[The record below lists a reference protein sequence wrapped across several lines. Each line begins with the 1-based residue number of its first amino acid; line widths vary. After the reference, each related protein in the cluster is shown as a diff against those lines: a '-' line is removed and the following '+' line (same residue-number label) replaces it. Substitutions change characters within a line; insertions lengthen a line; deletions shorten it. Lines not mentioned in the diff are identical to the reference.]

1 MSTAAFSTPIALYG
15 PFRAPRQMLANQEYG
30 GHVSLHDDAT
40 AKKLGFAAGPIEG
53 PTHFSQFVPLLE
65 RLWGRDWFETGCLSI
80 HFKSPCVEGD
90 EVRAWVE
97 VPEGMVST
105 IPSGTDVVGAEDGA
119 AENGNL
125 VRVGMDKRDG
135 TEVLTGTA
143 SIGQSPP
150 ESELERRVRTL
161 APAGE
166 LVILADLR
174 VGTKGKVIEH
184 VRMDHDVAMGA
195 LYPFSLRDKLAVITE
210 PSPWYAEATGSS
222 SPWGRAIVPLEM
234 VSVLTGYT
242 GGYAGFPVKQP
253 SIGLIGDLEVRM
265 LRGPLFVGDDYALE
279 REVVAISDGRRTE
292 SYWVKTQVREE
303 KSGDLIATTLLNHA
317 VLRASYPG
325 SVEATTRG

>member
-15 PFRAPRQMLANQEYG
+15 PFRAPRQMLADQEYG

-40 AKKLGFAAGPIEG
+40 ARKLGFAAGPIEG
-53 PTHFSQFVPLLE
+53 PTHFSQFVPLVE

-97 VPEGMVST
+97 APMAT
-105 IPSGTDVVGAEDGA
+105 
-119 AENGNL
+119 NGDR

-161 APAGE
+161 PPAGE

-195 LYPFSLRDKLAVITE
+195 LYPFTLRDKLAVITE
-210 PSPWYAEATGSS
+210 PSPWYAEATGSG

-265 LRGPLFVGDDYALE
+265 LRGPLFVGEDYALE

-303 KSGDLIATTLLNHA
+303 KSGDLVATTLLNHA

-325 SVEATTRG
+325 NVEATARG

>member
-15 PFRAPRQMLANQEYG
+15 PFRSPRQMLAHQEYG
-30 GHVSLHDDAT
+30 GHASLHDDAI
-40 AKKLGFAAGPIEG
+40 AKKLGFAAAGPIEG

-65 RLWGRDWFETGCLSI
+65 RCWGREWFETGCLSI

-97 VPEGMVST
+97 AP
-105 IPSGTDVVGAEDGA
+105 ADGSR
-119 AENGNL
+119 L
-125 VRVGMDKRDG
+125 IRVGMEKRDG

-161 APAGE
+161 PPAGE
-166 LVILADLR
+166 LVILSELR
-174 VGTKGKVIEH
+174 VGTKGKALEH
-184 VRMDHDVAMGA
+184 ARMDHDVAMGK
-195 LYPFSLRDKLAVITE
+195 LYPFSLRDKLEVITE
-210 PSPWYAEATGSS
+210 PSPWYAQATGPS
-222 SPWGRAIVPLEM
+222 SPWGRAVVPLEM

-242 GGYAGFPVKQP
+242 GGFAGWPVKQP

-265 LRGPLFVGDDYALE
+265 LRGPLFVAEDYVLDREIVAL
-279 REVVAISDGRRTE
+279 SDGRRTE
-292 SYWVKTQVREE
+292 SYWVKTNVREE
-303 KSGDLIATTLLNHA
+303 KSGDLVATTLLNHA

-325 SVEATTRG
+325 SVGAARE

>member
-1 MSTAAFSTPIALYG
+1 MPTAAFSTPIALYG

-53 PTHFSQFVPLLE
+53 PTHFSQFVPLLK

-97 VPEGMVST
+97 APMA
-105 IPSGTDVVGAEDGA
+105 IDGDR
-119 AENGNL
+119 

-161 APAGE
+161 PPAGE

-195 LYPFSLRDKLAVITE
+195 LYPFTLRDKLAVITE

-242 GGYAGFPVKQP
+242 GGYAGFAVKQP

-265 LRGPLFVGDDYALE
+265 LRGPLFVGEDYALE
-279 REVVAISDGRRTE
+279 REVVAISEGRRTE
-292 SYWVKTQVREE
+292 SYWVKTLVREE
-303 KSGDLIATTLLNHA
+303 KSGDLVATTLLNHA

-325 SVEATTRG
+325 NVEATARR

>member
-15 PFRAPRQMLANQEYG
+15 PFRAPRQMLASQEYG
-30 GHVSLHDDAT
+30 GHVSLHDDAM
-40 AKKLGFAAGPIEG
+40 AKKLGFTAGPIEG

-65 RLWGRDWFETGCLSI
+65 RLWGRDWFESGCLSI
-80 HFKSPCVEGD
+80 HFKSPCIEGD
-90 EVRAWVE
+90 EVRAWIAT
-97 VPEGMVST
+97 G
-105 IPSGTDVVGAEDGA
+105 DGPQ
-119 AENGNL
+119 

-161 APAGE
+161 APPGE

-184 VRMDHDVAMGA
+184 VRMDHGVAMGG

-265 LRGPLFVGDDYALE
+265 LRGPLFVGEDYGLE

-292 SYWVKTQVREE
+292 SYWVKTLVREE
-303 KSGDLIATTLLNHA
+303 KSGDLVATTLLNHA

-325 SVEATTRG
+325 SVEATTRS

>member
-15 PFRAPRQMLANQEYG
+15 PFRAPRQMLADQKYG

-53 PTHFSQFVPLLE
+53 PTHFSQFVPLLD
-65 RLWGRDWFETGCLSI
+65 RLWGREWFETGCLSI

-97 VPEGMVST
+97 APA
-105 IPSGTDVVGAEDGA
+105 GAGV
-119 AENGNL
+119 L
-125 VRVGMDKRDG
+125 VRVGLDKRDG

-161 APAGE
+161 PPAGE

-184 VRMDHDVAMGA
+184 VRMDHQVAMGA

-210 PSPWYAEATGSS
+210 PSPWYTEGAGAS
-222 SPWGRAIVPLEM
+222 SPWGRAVVPLEM

-242 GGYAGFPVKQP
+242 SGYAGFPVKQP

-265 LRGPLFVGDDYALE
+265 LRGPLFVGEDYALE
-279 REVVAISDGRRTE
+279 REIVALSDGRRTE

-303 KSGDLIATTLLNHA
+303 KSGDLVATTLLNHA

-325 SVEATTRG
+325 SVEVTRG